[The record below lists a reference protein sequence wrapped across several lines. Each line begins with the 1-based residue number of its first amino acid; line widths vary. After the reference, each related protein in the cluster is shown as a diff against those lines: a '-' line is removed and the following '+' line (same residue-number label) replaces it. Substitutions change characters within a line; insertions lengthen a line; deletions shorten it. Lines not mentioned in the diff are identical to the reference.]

1 MDKKLFIRLKNYFS
15 EIARVS
21 QLCND
26 FCKKNNLSKEINRAI
41 DLALDEILNNI
52 MKYGYDDNNEH
63 EIAVKL
69 LLSDNT
75 LSMIIE
81 DDGRPF
87 NPLDVPEP
95 DTEASLEDRTV
106 GGLGL
111 YLVRNVMDSIQ
122 YTYENNKNVI
132 NMIKNIR
139 G

>member
-1 MDKKLFIRLKNYFS
+1 MDEKLFIRLKNNIS

-21 QLCND
+21 QLLND
-26 FCKKNNLSKEINRAI
+26 FRLENNLPGEISNAI

-52 MKYGYDDNNEH
+52 INYGYDDKNEH
-63 EIAVKL
+63 EITVQII
-69 LLSDNT
+69 LSDNT

-95 DTEASLEDRTV
+95 NTEDSLEDRTV

-111 YLVRNVMDSIQ
+111 YLVRNVMDNMQ

-132 NMIKNIR
+132 KMIKNVR